1 MEKFIK
7 NPSLLLKI
15 FKKRF
20 RKPRPNDKEY
30 SFSQADVLV
39 SKTDLKGN
47 ITYANQLFI
56 KISGYSQK
64 ELLGKPHN
72 IVRHPKMPKV
82 IFKLLWQQLQEG
94 KEINAYVINLAKDGK
109 YYWVLANITPSF
121 DKNNNI
127 IGYHSTRRKPNPRA
141 LEIIKPFYETLKQA
155 EAIGGVHES
164 TKELVKLLESQRMG
178 HDQLILHLQYKL

>member
-15 FKKRF
+15 FKKKF
-20 RKPRPNDKEY
+20 RKSRPNDKEY

-94 KEINAYVINLAKDGK
+94 KEINAYVINLTKDGGF
-109 YYWVLANITPSF
+109 YWVFANVTPSF
-121 DKNNNI
+121 GNKNQI
-127 IGYHSTRRKPNPRA
+127 IGYHSARRRPNRRA
-141 LEIIKPFYETLKQA
+141 LKIIQPLYKELRMYEV
-155 EAIGGVHES
+155 IGGIEES
-164 TKELVKLLESQRMG
+164 EKILQKFLNKKGVTY
-178 HDQLILHLQYKL
+178 DQFIFDIQYS